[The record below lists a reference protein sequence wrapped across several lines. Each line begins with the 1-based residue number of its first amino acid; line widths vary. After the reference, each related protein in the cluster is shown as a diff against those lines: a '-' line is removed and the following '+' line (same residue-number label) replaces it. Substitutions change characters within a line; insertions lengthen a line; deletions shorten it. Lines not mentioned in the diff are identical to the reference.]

1 MGIINFL
8 ASWKSCR
15 GKTYEFL
22 ETIPEDKITW
32 KPHKDLGR
40 NDPCWCG
47 KKKPDGTPLKYKHC
61 HYPN

>member
-1 MGIINFL
+1 LGATNPSIV
-8 ASWKSCR
+8 
-15 GKTYEFL
+15 
-22 ETIPEDKITW
+22 